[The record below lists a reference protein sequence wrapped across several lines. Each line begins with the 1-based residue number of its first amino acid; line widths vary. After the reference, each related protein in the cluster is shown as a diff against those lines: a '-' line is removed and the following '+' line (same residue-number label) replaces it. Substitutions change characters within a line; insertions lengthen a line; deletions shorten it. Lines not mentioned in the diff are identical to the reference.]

1 MWSWNTKFS
10 VENNSFNSF
19 KIIPITT
26 NNSVMLIN
34 YFNLF
39 FNAKEIDIMPESFQ
53 LGHLHD
59 KLSICLLRKE
69 V

>member
-1 MWSWNTKFS
+1 
-10 VENNSFNSF
+10 
-19 KIIPITT
+19 
-26 NNSVMLIN
+26 MLIN